1 MLLGSQSDVLHHES
15 EVQVL
20 REALDQQNLELA
32 TSARRTSSPRQR
44 CASLCTVLSSISS
57 NTAVDRVVL
66 LGRACEIKR

>member
-32 TSARRTSSPRQR
+32 NLSASNEFAEAEVRFSVHR
-44 CASLCTVLSSISS
+44 SLI
-57 NTAVDRVVL
+57 DL
-66 LGRACEIKR
+66 L